1 MLLRDRIFMMTS
13 AQIVKAYIDFFVE
26 RGHKEIPSSPLI
38 PENDPTV
45 LFTTAGMHPL
55 VPYLLGQPHPL
66 GKRLV
71 DLQKC
76 LRTDD
81 IEEVGDESHLTY
93 FEMLGNWSLGDYFK
107 KEAIPWSY
115 EFITKIL
122 KIPLEKLFV
131 TCFEGDS
138 DAPRDNESAS
148 IWESLGV
155 SKNHIYF
162 YPKSKNWW
170 GPAGHTGP
178 CGPDTE
184 MFYDTGKEHKKEFGE
199 TCHPNC
205 QCGKYIEFWND
216 VFMEYNKTEDGKFIP
231 LVQKNV
237 DTGMGLERVA
247 TLMQGK
253 NNVFETDLF
262 LPIINK
268 IKSLCAVQNER
279 STRIIADHVRASVNV
294 IAEGIFPSNN
304 ERGYVLRR
312 LLRRAIRHC
321 KLIGI
326 DINQIVKSE
335 IIEAE
340 AQKFNRTLDRGLKEF
355 EKISKNSRDLI
366 SGKDAFLLYESYGF
380 PIELTTE
387 LAKERNLKVDIEGY
401 RDSLKKHQELSRTVA
416 KEKFKGGLAD
426 RSEITTKYHT
436 ATHLLHEALREV
448 LGTEVSQKGSNIT
461 SERLRFDFSH
471 PSKLTDE
478 EINKVEKLVNQK
490 IKENLKV
497 ECKMMPRE
505 NALTSEALAFFGNK
519 YPEVVKVY
527 TIGGF
532 SKEICGGPHVDFTGE
547 LKSLKITKE
556 ESAGSAVRRIY
567 AVLGE

>member
-1 MLLRDRIFMMTS
+1 MTS
-13 AQIVKAYIDFFVE
+13 AQIVKSYIDFFVQ
-26 RGHKEIPSSPLI
+26 RGHKEIPSAFLV

-107 KEAIPWSY
+107 KEAISWSF

-122 KIPLEKLFV
+122 KIPQEKLFV
-131 TCFEGDS
+131 TCFEGDK
-138 DAPRDNESAS
+138 DAPRDEESAK
-148 IWESLGV
+148 IWESQGV
-155 SKNHIYF
+155 TIDHVFF

-170 GPAGHTGP
+170 GPAGITGP

-184 MFYDTGKEHKKEFGE
+184 MFYDTGREHKKEFGE
-199 TCHPNC
+199 NCHPNC
-205 QCGKYIEFWND
+205 QCGKYVEFWND
-216 VFMEYNKTEDGKFIP
+216 VFMEYNKTEDNKFIP
-231 LVQKNV
+231 LNQKNV
-237 DTGMGLERVA
+237 DTGMGLERIAMVV
-247 TLMQGK
+247 QEK
-253 NNVFETDLF
+253 NNVFETDIF
-262 LPIINK
+262 APIINK
-268 IKSLCAVQNER
+268 IKSLSPAPNER
-279 STRIIADHVRASVNV
+279 SIRIIADHLRASVNV
-294 IAEGIFPSNN
+294 IAEGVLPSNN

-326 DINQIVKSE
+326 DVNQIVKSE
-335 IIEAE
+335 IIEEE

-355 EKISKNSRDLI
+355 EKISTNSKDLI

-387 LAKERNLKVDIEGY
+387 MAKEINLKVDLEGY
-401 RDSLKKHQELSRTVA
+401 KDNYKMHQDLSRTVA

-426 RSEITTKYHT
+426 QSEITTKYHT
-436 ATHLLHEALREV
+436 ATHLLHQALRTI
-448 LGTEVSQKGSNIT
+448 LGSHVSQKGSNIT
-461 SERLRFDFSH
+461 SERLRFDFSQ
-471 PSKLTDE
+471 PTKLTDE
-478 EINKVEKLVNQK
+478 EINKVKELVNKK

-497 ECKMMPRE
+497 EYQTMPVE
-505 NALTSEALAFFGNK
+505 DALTSGALAFFGNK
-519 YPEVVKVY
+519 YPNIVKVY
-527 TIGGF
+527 KIGDF
-532 SKEICGGPHVDFTGE
+532 SKEICGGPHVFFTGE

-556 ESAGSAVRRIY
+556 ESAGSGIRRIY